1 VDNLQL
7 LLTGD
12 KAFSDINV
20 CFSASDNSI
29 SLQLGLSL
37 IEKLR
42 WDPDSLQ
49 YKMMIGR
56 LANLGYPLR
65 RIMEEFGHD
74 HRTIRRWA
82 KGLTTL
88 NADELRRIY
97 SGQGA
102 LSKVDDAVDCF
113 VRSRYR
119 DLCRTVRDYRE
130 RIRKEVQA
138 TFNVCLS
145 GEILRQIFRRED
157 ADAFPVSPIP
167 AGGEPVDKFLP
178 VSVSESPAP
187 RHCFATTRFAIFHPR
202 FFPAGCRGRFTR
214 FAGEWL
220 RLVAIFRLKFVGIA
234 QPFHHTWAAAP
245 EWRTTPWRPG
255 FPPSRGGDH
264 LLRLDGSGGPRPA
277 RSLGRPAAM
286 ARANLAGRGEY

>member
-1 VDNLQL
+1 MDNLQL

-12 KAFSDINV
+12 KAFSDISV

-88 NADELRRIY
+88 NADDLRRIY
-97 SGQGA
+97 SGQGT
-102 LSKVDDAVDCF
+102 LPKVDDAVERF

-119 DLCRTVRDYRE
+119 NLCRTVRDYRE
-130 RIRKEVQA
+130 QIRKDVQA
-138 TFNVCLS
+138 TFKVCLS

-157 ADAFPVSPIP
+157 ADALPVSPILTV
-167 AGGEPVDKFLP
+167 GEPVDQSPP
-178 VSVSESPAP
+178 VSVSGLPVSSSNYLPP
-187 RHCFATTRFAIFHPR
+187 DP
-202 FFPAGCRGRFTR
+202 PGGR
-214 FAGEWL
+214 
-220 RLVAIFRLKFVGIA
+220 
-234 QPFHHTWAAAP
+234 
-245 EWRTTPWRPG
+245 
-255 FPPSRGGDH
+255 
-264 LLRLDGSGGPRPA
+264 
-277 RSLGRPAAM
+277 
-286 ARANLAGRGEY
+286 